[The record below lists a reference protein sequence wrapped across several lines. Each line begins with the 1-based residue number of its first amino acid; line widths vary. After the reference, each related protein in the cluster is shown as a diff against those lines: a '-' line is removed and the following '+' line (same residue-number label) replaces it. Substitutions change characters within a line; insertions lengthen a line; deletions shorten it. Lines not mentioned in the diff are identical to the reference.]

1 MFEHS
6 VINTLI
12 ASKNQT
18 KTAELLQCSF
28 ALVNRIIHNS
38 TRRGL
43 ERRNENT
50 IYKQYSIDEKSFK
63 KGHNYVSVLSNPLIG
78 HIIDISEGRTK
89 ASCKDLINRNLSSI
103 QKEKVEQISVDMW
116 EAFINT
122 VKEILPKSKIVHD
135 RFHLIQYLN
144 KAVDV
149 VRRREV
155 KKHNELKDSRYAL
168 LKNQLI

>member
-1 MFEHS
+1 
-6 VINTLI
+6 
-12 ASKNQT
+12 
-18 KTAELLQCSF
+18 
-28 ALVNRIIHNS
+28 
-38 TRRGL
+38 
-43 ERRNENT
+43 
-50 IYKQYSIDEKSFK
+50 
-63 KGHNYVSVLSNPLIG
+63 
-78 HIIDISEGRTK
+78 
-89 ASCKDLINRNLSSI
+89 
-103 QKEKVEQISVDMW
+103 MW